1 VFSGNK
7 AFDMGLVDKV
17 GDFQDVRDY
26 LTNQNVSN
34 KLKIKEI
41 TLKKDDVSSLFKIIA
56 PVFDMFLN
64 SLYTI
69 SAN

>member
-1 VFSGNK
+1 
-7 AFDMGLVDKV
+7 MGLVDQV

-34 KLKIKEI
+34 KLQIKEI

-64 SLYTI
+64 SFHTI
-69 SAN
+69 SAR

>member
-1 VFSGNK
+1 
-7 AFDMGLVDKV
+7 MGLVDQV

-26 LTNQNVSN
+26 LTNQNVSD

-69 SAN
+69 SAR